1 MALTH
6 LFDTSTLTRLSHN
19 TVRAA
24 AEPLVVAGRAARA
37 GISDLEIGFSARN
50 VDEWETLAG
59 SISELNLVETTA
71 DHVRRAR
78 QTQRLLAERGLRGRP
93 VPDLLIAAAAETE
106 DLTVLHYDADFDLIA
121 SVTGQRCEWIVP
133 RGSID

>member
-6 LFDTSTLTRLSHN
+6 LFDTSVLTRLSHDA
-19 TVRAA
+19 VRAA

-50 VDEWETLAG
+50 VDEWEALAA
-59 SISELNLVETTA
+59 SISELRLIETTA
-71 DHVRRAR
+71 GHVRRAC
-78 QTQRLLAERGLRGRP
+78 QTQRLLAERGLRRRP
-93 VPDLLIAAAAETE
+93 IPDLLIAAAAETE
-106 DLTVLHYDADFDLIA
+106 SLTLLHYDTDFDLIA
-121 SVTGQRCEWIVP
+121 LVTGQPCQWIVP

>member
-6 LFDTSTLTRLSHN
+6 LFDTSTLTRLSHD

-93 VPDLLIAAAAETE
+93 VPDLLIAAAAEAE

>member
-6 LFDTSTLTRLSHN
+6 LFDTSVLTRLSHDA
-19 TVRAA
+19 VRAA

-50 VDEWETLAG
+50 VDEWEALAA
-59 SISELNLVETTA
+59 SISELRLIETTA
-71 DHVRRAR
+71 DHVRRAC
-78 QTQRLLAERGLRGRP
+78 QTQRLLAERRLRGRP
-93 VPDLLIAAAAETE
+93 IPDLLIAAAAETE
-106 DLTVLHYDADFDLIA
+106 SLTLLHYDTDFDLIA
-121 SVTGQRCEWIVP
+121 LVTGQPCQWIVP

>member
-6 LFDTSTLTRLSHN
+6 LFDTSVLTRLSHDA
-19 TVRAA
+19 VRAA

-50 VDEWETLAG
+50 VDEWEALAA
-59 SISELNLVETTA
+59 SISELRLIETTA

-78 QTQRLLAERGLRGRP
+78 QTQRLLAERGLRGSP
-93 VPDLLIAAAAETE
+93 IPDLLIAAAAETE
-106 DLTVLHYDADFDLIA
+106 SLTLLHYDTDFDLIA
-121 SVTGQRCEWIVP
+121 LVTGQPCQWIVP